1 MAKMR
6 ALVATFPGVVEKPS
20 HGAPSF
26 FVGEKKCFASITDN
40 HHGDGRYKLWVCA
53 PPGAQAMLIESE
65 PDHYFYPK
73 YVGHRGWVG
82 VYIDAAPWGSIASAL
97 EQGFLARGGSFTS
110 AATGR
115 SASRRPSAPRSSA
128 RAARGSRRR

>member
-1 MAKMR
+1 MTPAKKSALLQKMR

-53 PPGAQAMLIESE
+53 PPGAQAMLIESKPE
-65 PDHYFYPK
+65 HYFYPK

-82 VYIDAAPWGSIASAL
+82 VYIDVAPWRSIASAL
-97 EQGFLARGGSFTS
+97 EQGYLARGGSFS
-110 AATGR
+110 Q
-115 SASRRPSAPRSSA
+115 RPSRPAPSV
-128 RAARGSRRR
+128 RRR